1 MALNIQECTK
11 SARRPHPSKFF
22 KGCLPQILT
31 SPSLNTLSQICHLE
45 FSVLETIL
53 KLKTQP
59 KSWPICGDSLQKQS
73 SGSIL

>member
-1 MALNIQECTK
+1 MGENIQECTK
-11 SARRPHPSKFF
+11 SARRPHPSKF
-22 KGCLPQILT
+22 KGCLPQILA

-59 KSWPICGDSLQKQS
+59 KSWPIYGDSLQKQS